1 MKLSDF
7 FQGVKEIKVTGP
19 KIIHQFD
26 VFGLK
31 INLTESIVI
40 GWIIIIAIAVI
51 LKALTAKSSC
61 QKKTNYCGMD
71 CYNH

>member
-51 LKALTAKSSC
+51 LKVLTHNI